1 MPVDVEVRAMTAG
14 DSLLIGDLLAR
25 CMSAERISN
34 PLFWGRVLLDPNIR
48 SSGIAVA
55 ATPAGGVVGCAIAVV
70 ERRPVEDGTP
80 DTERGWVTA
89 FAVDEAWRRQGIGT
103 RLLEFAEN
111 YVRKAGR
118 TIMDISAYAPG
129 YFVPGV
135 DGVAYPEALAFL
147 KSRGYASTARPL
159 SMSISLPM
167 GWQIPPFANQLSID
181 LQRQGIH
188 VHPVEPHQL
197 SALLHF
203 LRAEFPG
210 PWQAQV
216 RGAVRDILAQR
227 RHGSDLLAASRG
239 DEILGFAHCF
249 RERFGPFGVA
259 QAERGKGIGITL
271 LARMLQHIQAR
282 GGRHAWF
289 MWSDDASAARVYTPM
304 GFVESRRFDVM
315 RKQLDSSSGV

>member
-1 MPVDVEVRAMTAG
+1 MTGEVEIRAMTAS
-14 DSLLIGDLLAR
+14 DSLLIGDLLGR
-25 CMSAERISN
+25 CMGAERISN
-34 PLFWGRVLLDPNIR
+34 PLFWGRVLLDPNVR

-55 ATPAGGVVGCAIAVV
+55 AVPDGGVVGCAISVI

-80 DTERGWVTA
+80 DTERGWITA
-89 FAVDEAWRRQGIGT
+89 FAVDAAWRGQGIGT
-103 RLLEFAEN
+103 RLLDFAEN

-118 TIMDISAYAPG
+118 TIMEVSGYAPG

-135 DGVAYPEALAFL
+135 DSAAYPEALAFL
-147 KSRGYASTARPL
+147 KSRGYESVARPL
-159 SMSISLPM
+159 SMSVTLPM
-167 GWQIPPFANQLSID
+167 GWQIPPFANQLSAD

-210 PWQAQV
+210 PWQGQV
-216 RGAVRDILAQR
+216 RAAVRDILGQR
-227 RHGSDLLAASRG
+227 RHQSDLVIASRG
-239 DEILGFAHCF
+239 ETVIGFAHCF

-259 QAERGKGIGITL
+259 REERGKGIGITL
-271 LARMLQHIQAR
+271 LARLLAHIQAR

-289 MWSDDASAARVYTPM
+289 MWSDDATAARVYAPM

-315 RKQLDSSSGV
+315 RKQLGSAPAA